1 MVLWDTSPPSSWSA
15 AFPNQI
21 SFVCKT
27 FVFSEFN
34 LCFHQLPHQN
44 WKHQHPNPKCMRA
57 VCSAAP
63 SCLTLCNPLDCSPP
77 GSPVRGISQ
86 ARIVEWDLPDPRI
99 EPESPVSPALQAE
112 STDEP
117 QGSPTT
123 PQSRFNWLETPW
135 KREMHFWNETQT
147 WPEINRSDRYIWA
160 TNSNGKVSS
169 ILKPILLAARPANQ
183 GMSCWGKQ

>member
-1 MVLWDTSPPSSWSA
+1 M
-15 AFPNQI
+15 
-21 SFVCKT
+21 CKT

-44 WKHQHPNPKCMRA
+44 WKQQHPNPKCMCA

-63 SCLTLCNPLDCSPP
+63 PCPTLCNPLDYSPP

-86 ARIVEWDLPDPRI
+86 ARIVEWVAMPSSRGSSWPKDWTWV
-99 EPESPVSPALQAE
+99 SVSPALQAE

-123 PQSRFNWLETPW
+123 PQPKFNWLETPW

-147 WPEINRSDRYIWA
+147 WPEINRSNRHIWA
-160 TNSNGKVSS
+160 TNSNGKVRP
-169 ILKPILLAARPANQ
+169 ILKPILLAARQANQ